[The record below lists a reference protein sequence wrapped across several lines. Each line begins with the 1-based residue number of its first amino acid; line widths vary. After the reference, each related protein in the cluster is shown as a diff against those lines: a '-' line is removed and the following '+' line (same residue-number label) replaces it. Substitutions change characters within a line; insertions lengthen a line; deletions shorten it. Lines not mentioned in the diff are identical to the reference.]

1 MSEISEKQA
10 NSVVQLKE
18 WVKGQPH
25 LPQNL
30 DEHLLLRFAHS
41 CYYDMDKAKTTVETF
56 FTVRNS
62 CSDLLTNRDPNS
74 HHMQKIM
81 KVINIGQYELSDNT
95 CLWLWQINDPG
106 LDTYDY
112 TLDAKLFFLTTDA
125 FFMSDKHLYESDI
138 VLMDVKDISLK
149 FITKLNISVARKLA
163 KYQEDAIPIRLKQVH
178 VINAPSFID
187 KIYGVLKPF
196 MRKEHTEM
204 IHFHSPKSETLF
216 KYIKKED
223 LPEDYGGLKPSLA
236 ELTEN
241 SLEKVMNNRE
251 QLLDENLW
259 RTKKNGTSVDE
270 GSFRKLA
277 ID

>member
-1 MSEISEKQA
+1 
-10 NSVVQLKE
+10 
-18 WVKGQPH
+18 
-25 LPQNL
+25 
-30 DEHLLLRFAHS
+30 
-41 CYYDMDKAKTTVETF
+41 MDKAKTTVETF

-81 KVINIGQYELSDNT
+81 KVI
-95 CLWLWQINDPG
+95 
-106 LDTYDY
+106 
-112 TLDAKLFFLTTDA
+112 TLD
-125 FFMSDKHLYESDI
+125 S
-138 VLMDVKDISLK
+138 
-149 FITKLNISVARKLA
+149 
-163 KYQEDAIPIRLKQVH
+163 
-178 VINAPSFID
+178 
-187 KIYGVLKPF
+187 
-196 MRKEHTEM
+196 

-236 ELTEN
+236 ELTED

-259 RTKKNGTSVDE
+259 RTKKNGTSADE